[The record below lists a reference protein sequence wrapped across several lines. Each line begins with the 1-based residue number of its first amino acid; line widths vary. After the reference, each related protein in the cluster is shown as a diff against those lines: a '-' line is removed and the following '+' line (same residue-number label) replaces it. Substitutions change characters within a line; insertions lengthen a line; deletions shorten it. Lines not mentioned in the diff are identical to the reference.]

1 MDAALRPTAQNNYWQ
16 CALWSLHAL
25 GAGAAACAA
34 ARCCSKMSL
43 AACGLELGCWW
54 CCRVLLH
61 DVFGS
66 VLCGARVLVVLPDV
80 FCGALEPGHWCR
92 CRVRLQDVY
101 GSACFG
107 ASVLA
112 AAGCFCRLVAQKHI
126 LLSGFIWGRNAGL
139 LEQIQGNMISFEFVS
154 FFPADAE
161 RQPGVSRLLILAAVL
176 AREVIVSESLC
187 FAVMGSRLSITSLLE
202 VASNSLGLRI
212 WNVSV
217 LGVCSVSWDLGTTSP
232 SQPEESAVWK
242 QWCTWQF
249 FSDRCFWLRDF
260 TQVTR
265 FAR

>member
-1 MDAALRPTAQNNYWQ
+1 M
-16 CALWSLHAL
+16 LWVLVPLHVPL
-25 GAGAAACAA
+25 HCAA
-34 ARCCSKMSL
+34 PRCL

-80 FCGALEPGHWCR
+80 FWGALEPGHWCR

-139 LEQIQGNMISFEFVS
+139 LEQIQGNMISFEFAS
-154 FFPADAE
+154 FFPPMLNASLVFLDSLDPRGCAG
-161 RQPGVSRLLILAAVL
+161 QGSDPLQ
-176 AREVIVSESLC
+176 VIVLC
-187 FAVMGSRLSITSLLE
+187 RDGQPVFHYI
-202 VASNSLGLRI
+202 
-212 WNVSV
+212 
-217 LGVCSVSWDLGTTSP
+217 SP
-232 SQPEESAVWK
+232 
-242 QWCTWQF
+242 
-249 FSDRCFWLRDF
+249 
-260 TQVTR
+260 
-265 FAR
+265 

>member
-1 MDAALRPTAQNNYWQ
+1 MDAALRPMPQNNYWQ

-25 GAGAAACAA
+25 GVGAAACAA
-34 ARCCSKMSL
+34 ARCCSKISL

-54 CCRVLLH
+54 CCRVLLQ

-66 VLCGARVLVVLPDV
+66 VLCGARVLGRFGAWALVPLQGAVARCLWQCVLWSLRA
-80 FCGALEPGHWCR
+80 CC
-92 CRVRLQDVY
+92 CRVLLQSCRSKTYFAIWVY
-101 GSACFG
+101 LGPQCGPSWANPRQYDF
-107 ASVLA
+107 
-112 AAGCFCRLVAQKHI
+112 FRIWI
-126 LLSGFIWGRNAGL
+126 L
-139 LEQIQGNMISFEFVS
+139 
-154 FFPADAE
+154 FPANAE
-161 RQPGVSRLLILAAVL
+161 RQPGVSRL
-176 AREVIVSESLC
+176 SWS
-187 FAVMGSRLSITSLLE
+187 SRLCWPGNWSSRGLSALRRWWAAGFPLHLSLKWQ
-202 VASNSLGLRI
+202 ATSLGLRT

-242 QWCTWQF
+242 HWCTWQF

>member
-1 MDAALRPTAQNNYWQ
+1 MWEMDAALRPTAQNNYWQ

-80 FCGALEPGHWCR
+80 FWGALEPGHWCR

-154 FFPADAE
+154 FFPPMLNASLAFLDSLDPRGCAG
-161 RQPGVSRLLILAAVL
+161 QGSDRL
-176 AREVIVSESLC
+176 RVIVLC
-187 FAVMGSRLSITSLLE
+187 SDGQPAFHYI
-202 VASNSLGLRI
+202 
-212 WNVSV
+212 
-217 LGVCSVSWDLGTTSP
+217 SP
-232 SQPEESAVWK
+232 
-242 QWCTWQF
+242 
-249 FSDRCFWLRDF
+249 
-260 TQVTR
+260 
-265 FAR
+265 